1 MGAVVRLKP
10 GARATA
16 DELREFL
23 RGALAPF
30 KIPVRFWFRDAELP
44 RNPGGKILKTHLRKE
59 TLGL

>member
-1 MGAVVRLKP
+1 V
-10 GARATA
+10 
-16 DELREFL
+16 
-23 RGALAPF
+23 LAPF